1 MHPADHISIAG
12 PYVLLPSKSSGARY
26 QRVTTYL
33 EETGGGH
40 GRFTIALA
48 RTKKMRLDSLRQ
60 VLRLAA
66 RATGFTDATRETKV
80 AHREITVRVDEEIR
94 WFEVAMQN

>member
-12 PYVLLPSKSSGARY
+12 PYVRLPSKSSGARY

-48 RTKKMRLDSLRQ
+48 RTKKTRLDSLRQ